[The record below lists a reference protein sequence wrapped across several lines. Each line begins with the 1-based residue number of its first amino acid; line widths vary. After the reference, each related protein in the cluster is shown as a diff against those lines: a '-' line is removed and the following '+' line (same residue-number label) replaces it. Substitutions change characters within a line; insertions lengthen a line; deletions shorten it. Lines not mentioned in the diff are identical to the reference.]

1 MSEEKQDTK
10 FSVELQEDE
19 NGDLIMPIPSELLA
33 QMGWDEGDTLIWEDS
48 FNGSYSLRKKN
59 ESD

>member
-1 MSEEKQDTK
+1 MNEEKQDTK
-10 FSVELQEDE
+10 YSVELQEDE

-33 QMGWDEGDTLIWEDS
+33 QMGWDEGDTLIWEEH
-48 FNGSYSLRKKN
+48 FGTYSLRKKN

>member
-1 MSEEKQDTK
+1 MNEEKQETK
-10 FSVELQEDE
+10 FSVELQEDV

>member
-1 MSEEKQDTK
+1 MADTFK
-10 FSVELQEDE
+10 VELQEDE

-33 QMGWDEGDTLIWEDS
+33 QMGWDEGDTLIWEEH
-48 FNGSYSLRKKN
+48 FGTYSLRKKEN